1 MSYSFAPMNRVLCAL
16 LVAVL
21 AGSMA
26 GEVVLTPADPC
37 QETRDCCD
45 PDAACDET
53 CVVCLRCPNHVPSV
67 AAFFSVEPL
76 IFPVSSTEAA
86 AGALA
91 LPLLPTDILHVPRS
105 A

>member
-1 MSYSFAPMNRVLCAL
+1 MNRVLSAL
-16 LVAVL
+16 LVMVL

-26 GEVVLTPADPC
+26 SEAILPPVDPC

-45 PDAACDET
+45 PDAACDES

-67 AAFFSVEPL
+67 AAFFSAEPV
-76 IFPVSSTEAA
+76 IGPVSSAEAA
-86 AGALA
+86 SGALR